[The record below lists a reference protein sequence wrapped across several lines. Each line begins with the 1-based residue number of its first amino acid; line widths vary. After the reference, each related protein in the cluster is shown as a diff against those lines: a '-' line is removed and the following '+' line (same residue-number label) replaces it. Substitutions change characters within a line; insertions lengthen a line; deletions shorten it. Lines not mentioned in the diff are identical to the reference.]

1 MGPAPAGGGPIS
13 RSRLGDRRERK
24 KDPLKKT
31 VKKLFTSLSA
41 LALLLALTLTAAA
54 SGGGRVSIQVD
65 GAPLNAP
72 GAYIS
77 QAGTTMVPLR
87 AVAEALGFT
96 VTWNAATRT
105 VGIWSEGSAPAETP
119 DSGGTV
125 DAVVVLDPGHGGS
138 ATGASYGGVQ
148 EKDLNLAIAKK
159 VVPLLEA
166 AGVQV
171 TMTRTTDKT
180 VGLYQRTD
188 LANGLGADL
197 FVSIHCNASTTNPQ
211 ATGIYTAAYSAAAPG
226 WRLAQTLRR
235 SMMAATG
242 AGDMGTEARPELA
255 VLRTS
260 KMPAALVECGFMSTP
275 AELEKLRSA
284 AYQTKVAQG
293 IADGILSYLRG

>member
-1 MGPAPAGGGPIS
+1 MES
-13 RSRLGDRRERK
+13 
-24 KDPLKKT
+24 LKKT
-31 VKKLFTSLSA
+31 IKKLFASLSA
-41 LALLLALTLTAAA
+41 LSLILALTLTATA
-54 SGGGRVSIQVD
+54 SGGGRVAVQVD
-65 GAPLNAP
+65 GDPLNVS

-77 QAGTTMVPLR
+77 QSGTTMVPLR

-105 VGIWSEGSAPAETP
+105 VGIWSEGSAPAEEP
-119 DSGGTV
+119 DAGAGGAV
-125 DAVVVLDPGHGGS
+125 NAVVVLDPGHGGS
-138 ATGASYGGVQ
+138 NTGASYGGVN

-166 AGVQV
+166 AGVKV

-197 FVSIHCNASTTNPQ
+197 FVSIHCNASTSNLR
-211 ATGIYTAAYSAAAPG
+211 ATGIYTAAYSASVPG
-226 WRLAQTLRR
+226 WRLAQTLRK

-242 AGDMGTEARPELA
+242 AGDMGTEARPDLA

-260 KMPAALVECGFMSTP
+260 RMPAALVECGFMSTS
-275 AELEKLRSA
+275 AELALLRDS
-284 AYQTKVAQG
+284 AYQAKLARG

>member
-1 MGPAPAGGGPIS
+1 MES
-13 RSRLGDRRERK
+13 
-24 KDPLKKT
+24 LKKPI
-31 VKKLFTSLSA
+31 KKLFASLSA
-41 LALLLALTLTAAA
+41 LSLILALTLTATA
-54 SGGGRVSIQVD
+54 SGGGRVALQVGGD
-65 GAPLNAP
+65 PLNVS

-77 QAGTTMVPLR
+77 QSGTTMVPLR

-105 VGIWSEGSAPAETP
+105 VGIWSEGSAPAEEP
-119 DSGGTV
+119 DTGSGGAV
-125 DAVVVLDPGHGGS
+125 NAVVVLDPGHGGS
-138 ATGASYGGVQ
+138 NTGASYGGVN

-166 AGVQV
+166 AGVKV

-197 FVSIHCNASTTNPQ
+197 FVSIHCNASTSNLK
-211 ATGIYTAAYSAAAPG
+211 ATGIYTAAYSASVPG
-226 WRLAQTLRR
+226 WRLAQTLRK

-242 AGDMGTEARPELA
+242 AGDMGTEARPDLA

-260 KMPAALVECGFMSTP
+260 KMPAALAECGFMSTP
-275 AELEKLRSA
+275 AELALLRDS
-284 AYQTKVAQG
+284 AYQTKLARG

>member
-1 MGPAPAGGGPIS
+1 MA
-13 RSRLGDRRERK
+13 
-24 KDPLKKT
+24 
-31 VKKLFTSLSA
+31 F
-41 LALLLALTLTAAA
+41 TLTATA
-54 SGGGRVSIQVD
+54 SGGGRVAVQVD
-65 GAPLNAP
+65 GDPLNGS
-72 GAYIS
+72 GAYIAQS
-77 QAGTTMVPLR
+77 GTTMVPLR

-105 VGIWSEGSAPAETP
+105 VGIWSEGSAPAEEP
-119 DSGGTV
+119 DTGSGGAV
-125 DAVVVLDPGHGGS
+125 NAVVVLDPGHGGS
-138 ATGASYGGVQ
+138 NTGASYGGVN

-166 AGVQV
+166 AGGKG

-197 FVSIHCNASTTNPQ
+197 FVSTHCNASTSNLK
-211 ATGIYTAAYSAAAPG
+211 ATGIYTAAYSASVPG
-226 WRLAQTLRR
+226 WRLAQTLRK

-242 AGDMGTEARPELA
+242 AGDMGTEARPDLA

-275 AELEKLRSA
+275 AELALLRDSTYQAKLAR
-284 AYQTKVAQG
+284 G